1 MALTSGQQ
9 PGMSSTEKAARQAK
23 DSKPVEALARLG
35 LAARGLVYV
44 VIGLIAVQIAVGKGG
59 EADRN
64 GALGAIRKQ
73 PFGQVLLVVLA
84 VGFAGYAAWRLLEA
98 AVGHQDEQG
107 GKKLMKRL
115 GSLVRALLYGSFAIT
130 TLTFVSSGGS
140 QDRTR
145 PLTARVMA
153 MTGGQLLVGAAGV
166 AVIGGGLYMAYRGL
180 SRKFLKKLTLPSPT
194 SRTLA
199 KRLGTAGLVGR
210 GLVFCLIGGF
220 LVEAAVTF
228 DPKKAKGLDAALKTL
243 AQQAFGTV
251 LLLIAALG
259 LLAFGA
265 WSFVE
270 ARYRDV

>member
-1 MALTSGQQ
+1 MTTTQS
-9 PGMSSTEKAARQAK
+9 AAREAK

-44 VIGLIAVQIAVGKGG
+44 VIGVIAVQIALGKKG

-64 GALGAIRKQ
+64 GALGAIREQ
-73 PFGQVLLVVLA
+73 PFGEVLLVVLA
-84 VGFAGYAAWRLLEA
+84 IGFAGYAAWRLLEA
-98 AVGHQDEQG
+98 AVGHQDEHG
-107 GKKLMKRL
+107 GKKVAKRL
-115 GSLVRALLYGSFAIT
+115 GSLARGLLYASFSVT
-130 TLTFVSSGGS
+130 TLTFVSTGGS
-140 QDRTR
+140 QDKTK

-166 AVIGGGLYMAYRGL
+166 AVIGGGLYIAYRGL
-180 SRKFLKKLTLPSPT
+180 SKKFLKKLTLPSPT

-199 KRLGTAGLVGR
+199 ERLGTAGLVGR
-210 GLVFCLIGGF
+210 GLVFCLLGGF
-220 LVEAAVTF
+220 LVDAAVTF
-228 DPKKAKGLDAALKTL
+228 DPNKAKGLDAALKTL
-243 AQQAFGTV
+243 AQQAFGTF
-251 LLLIAALG
+251 LLFVAAVG

>member
-1 MALTSGQQ
+1 
-9 PGMSSTEKAARQAK
+9 MSSTEKAARQAK

-44 VIGLIAVQIAVGKGG
+44 VIGLLAVQVAVGKGG

-73 PFGQVLLVVLA
+73 PFGEVLLVVLA
-84 VGFAGYAAWRLLEA
+84 IGFAGYAAWRLLEA
-98 AVGHQDEQG
+98 AVGHQDDEG
-107 GKKLMKRL
+107 GKKVVKRL
-115 GSLVRALLYGSFAIT
+115 GSLARGLLYGSFAVT

-140 QDRTR
+140 QDKTR

-180 SRKFLKKLTLPSPT
+180 KKKFLKKLTLPTPT
-194 SRTLA
+194 SRSLA
-199 KRLGTAGLVGR
+199 ERLGTAGLVGR

-220 LVEAAVTF
+220 LVDAAVTF
-228 DPKKAKGLDAALKTL
+228 DPNKAKGLDAALKTL

-251 LLLIAALG
+251 LLLVAALG